1 MGQGSGHSRTEN
13 VPQRSCVQRN
23 NFHLTGKVEL
33 GMNETSQ
40 CEVYSETTNE
50 WHFIA
55 SFSIRPEA
63 SPKLSSV
70 VAMTNCMLLA
80 AACGI
85 MVTRYLIQEWNVVM
99 LTRMNGSGKL
109 GLRCFVHSNSFQ
121 HQKSCERL
129 FGKNI

>member
-1 MGQGSGHSRTEN
+1 VGQGSGHSRTEN
-13 VPQRSCVQRN
+13 VPQRSCVQRK

-50 WHFIA
+50 WQFIA

-70 VAMTNCMLLA
+70 DDQLYALGSCMWNEGDSIPDTRVECYDA
-80 AACGI
+80 DKNEWIRKTGI
-85 MVTRYLIQEWNVVM
+85 EMFR
-99 LTRMNGSGKL
+99 
-109 GLRCFVHSNSFQ
+109 SFQ
-121 HQKSCERL
+121 FVPASEEL
-129 FGKNI
+129 